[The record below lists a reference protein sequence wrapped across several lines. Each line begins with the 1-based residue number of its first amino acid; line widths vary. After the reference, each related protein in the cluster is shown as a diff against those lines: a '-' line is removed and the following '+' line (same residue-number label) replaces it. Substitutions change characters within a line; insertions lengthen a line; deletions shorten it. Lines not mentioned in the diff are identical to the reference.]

1 MYKCDVL
8 EVMTHLVKAPTT
20 NCSPLKMVVSKSGI
34 SFCTGLYFINGRTA
48 GFRKGNR
55 CIAQIRM
62 AKKELERSIKI
73 ARDSYDTHCMT
84 YLLFMVSWNNKI

>member
-1 MYKCDVL
+1 MFWGYDPFSKSSY
-8 EVMTHLVKAPTT
+8 TT

-48 GFRKGNR
+48 GFREGNR
-55 CIAQIRM
+55 CIVPIRM

-73 ARDSYDTHCMT
+73 ARDSYDTYILHDISAFYGIMEQ
-84 YLLFMVSWNNKI
+84 